1 MPTLCYG
8 IKNKILL
15 HWSRIITSNSIIIG
29 LLKTES
35 YSIDLIPSGITM
47 MHSEGWS
54 PPNNQMTAL
63 GLTYEAMTPA
73 HQWWWQPH
81 VYNHGYSLEKKKK
94 NYACHDPSPPSIAVR
109 ARRSLTKL
117 KVMYDLFSYTG
128 FRLAVGLANC
138 SVDFCIDYT
147 DILQNFHV
155 VVALGTTSG
164 SQPAVVPAHWSSCTA
179 SHASKFNEH
188 YHAIPVMERAPVRF
202 FPRRKADTTIHSSRS
217 PRRALRKVGPSSG
230 RAHLCRNPSDSPSK
244 CHGFFFFQR
253 PQQVT
258 CTKFDAA
265 TATKG
270 NSSTRNSLQKRW
282 FRTWSMNRGPA
293 GCWVMACLPAWPHV
307 GWENP
312 AGTGENRRIRPKR
325 RRS

>member
-1 MPTLCYG
+1 MRLWPPLISDGGSLTF
-8 IKNKILL
+8 
-15 HWSRIITSNSIIIG
+15 IITAI
-29 LLKTES
+29 LWKR
-35 YSIDLIPSGITM
+35 
-47 MHSEGWS
+47 
-54 PPNNQMTAL
+54 
-63 GLTYEAMTPA
+63 
-73 HQWWWQPH
+73 
-81 VYNHGYSLEKKKK
+81 KK

-244 CHGFFFFQR
+244 CHGFFFFSSDHNKWRAQNLTPR
-253 PQQVT
+253 QPRRGIQARGT
-258 CTKFDAA
+258 RCR
-265 TATKG
+265 KG
-270 NSSTRNSLQKRW
+270 DSEHDPW
-282 FRTWSMNRGPA
+282 IA
-293 GCWVMACLPAWPHV
+293 GLPGAGWWPACLPGPTLDERTLPVQARTGGSV
-307 GWENP
+307 QN
-312 AGTGENRRIRPKR
+312 AGVARTGFSKMEQSQLMAVPSILFFCYC
-325 RRS
+325 SG

>member
-1 MPTLCYG
+1 MRLWPPLISDGGSLTF
-8 IKNKILL
+8 
-15 HWSRIITSNSIIIG
+15 IITAI
-29 LLKTES
+29 LWKR
-35 YSIDLIPSGITM
+35 
-47 MHSEGWS
+47 
-54 PPNNQMTAL
+54 
-63 GLTYEAMTPA
+63 
-73 HQWWWQPH
+73 
-81 VYNHGYSLEKKKK
+81 KK

-244 CHGFFFFQR
+244 CHGFFF
-253 PQQVT
+253 
-258 CTKFDAA
+258 
-265 TATKG
+265 
-270 NSSTRNSLQKRW
+270 SSDHNKWRAQIWRRDSHEGEFKHEELVAEKVIQNMIHESRACRVL
-282 FRTWSMNRGPA
+282 GDGLP
-293 GCWVMACLPAWPHV
+293 ACLAPRWMREPCRYRRGQEDPSKTPA
-307 GWENP
+307 
-312 AGTGENRRIRPKR
+312 
-325 RRS
+325 